1 MNLVNGKPNS
11 SIKIFDRGF
20 LYGDAVFE
28 TILVENKIPQNLTQH
43 LQRLKKGINQLK
55 IKNFDIELLRKH
67 IKKAL
72 SDQNNCV
79 LGINITRGEASK
91 RGYDLKLSN
100 KPSIIITTSKIPKY
114 PKIYYTKGI
123 NTKFSNIKLFLN
135 KNIDSIKHCNKDD
148 YILATNEISKKYPEI
163 ILCNEKDYII
173 EGTSCNIFFI
183 KKNKIFTPNINGYG
197 VEGVMKNII
206 INILKRNGISTKTL
220 NIKKTDV
227 RNYDAAFFCNS
238 IRKIWNIRS
247 IGNTRYQ
254 NSDLVNQIKIL
265 IDENV

>member
-1 MNLVNGKPNS
+1 MNLVNGKSNS

-28 TILVENKIPQNLTQH
+28 TILVENKTPQNLTQH

-72 SDQNNCV
+72 SDQNDCV
-79 LGINITRGEASK
+79 LGINITRGEATK

-114 PKIYYTKGI
+114 PKTYYTKGI
-123 NTKFSNIKLFLN
+123 NTKFSNIKLYLN
-135 KNIDSIKHCNKDD
+135 KNIDSVKHSNKID

-173 EGTSCNIFFI
+173 EGTSCNIF
-183 KKNKIFTPNINGYG
+183 
-197 VEGVMKNII
+197 
-206 INILKRNGISTKTL
+206 L
-220 NIKKTDV
+220 
-227 RNYDAAFFCNS
+227 
-238 IRKIWNIRS
+238 
-247 IGNTRYQ
+247 
-254 NSDLVNQIKIL
+254 
-265 IDENV
+265 

>member
-43 LQRLKKGINQLK
+43 LQRLKKGTHQLK
-55 IKNFDIELLRKH
+55 IKNFNIELLRKH

-79 LGINITRGEASK
+79 LGINITRGEAFR

-100 KPSIIITTSKIPKY
+100 KPSIIITTSKVPKY
-114 PKIYYTKGI
+114 PKTYYTKGI

-135 KNIDSIKHCNKDD
+135 KNIDCIKHCNKID
-148 YILATNEISKKYPEI
+148 YILATKEISKKYPEI

-183 KKNKIFTPNINGYG
+183 KNQKLFTPNIKGYG

-206 INILKRNGISTKTL
+206 INTLKKNGISTKSL

-227 RNYDAAFFCNS
+227 RNYHAAFFCNS

-247 IGNTRYQ
+247 IGNTKFK
-254 NSDLVNQIKIL
+254 NSDLVNNIRSL
-265 IDENV
+265 IDGNV

>member
-135 KNIDSIKHCNKDD
+135 KNIDSIKQCNKVD

-238 IRKIWNIRS
+238 VRKIWNIRS

-254 NSDLVNQIKIL
+254 NNDLVNQIKIL

>member
-79 LGINITRGEASK
+79 LGITLQEA
-91 RGYDLKLSN
+91 
-100 KPSIIITTSKIPKY
+100 
-114 PKIYYTKGI
+114 
-123 NTKFSNIKLFLN
+123 
-135 KNIDSIKHCNKDD
+135 KHRR
-148 YILATNEISKKYPEI
+148 
-163 ILCNEKDYII
+163 
-173 EGTSCNIFFI
+173 EGTI
-183 KKNKIFTPNINGYG
+183 
-197 VEGVMKNII
+197 
-206 INILKRNGISTKTL
+206 
-220 NIKKTDV
+220 
-227 RNYDAAFFCNS
+227 
-238 IRKIWNIRS
+238 
-247 IGNTRYQ
+247 
-254 NSDLVNQIKIL
+254 
-265 IDENV
+265 